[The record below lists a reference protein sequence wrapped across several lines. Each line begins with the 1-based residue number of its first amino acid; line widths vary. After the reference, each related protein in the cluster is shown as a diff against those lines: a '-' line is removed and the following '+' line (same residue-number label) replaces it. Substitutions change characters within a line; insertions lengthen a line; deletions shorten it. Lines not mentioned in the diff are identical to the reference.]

1 MMWHKKCSIYIC
13 VCVGTR
19 ALYIYDNGSLAIIF
33 TKLIFNIY
41 IYIYIYIVCGFRL
54 FISLHSSSL
63 FSCSLLFYPC
73 QRLYLSRRIVR
84 STYCGK
90 GLDNF
95 IEEVKT
101 KMGAFLKLI
110 DPLF

>member
-1 MMWHKKCSIYIC
+1 M
-13 VCVGTR
+13 
-19 ALYIYDNGSLAIIF
+19 SLQ
-33 TKLIFNIY
+33 
-41 IYIYIYIVCGFRL
+41 
-54 FISLHSSSL
+54 SSSL
-63 FSCSLLFYPC
+63 FSYSLLFYPC

-95 IEEVKT
+95 IEVVKT